1 MYVLFLF
8 VVIVPVYFSF
18 SILEGIMTITIIII
32 IISTRIIRII
42 SIRSIIII
50 ITIVIS
56 FF

>member
-8 VVIVPVYFSF
+8 VVIVSVYFSF
-18 SILEGIMTITIIII
+18 YILEGIMTITIIII